1 MRRLFA
7 IWIIVLLL
15 LGAAAADEV
24 YTLPIDFSP
33 GMPLDEIYRVGE
45 WEYEDPTIHVKIETG
60 REDECDWWIASVQ
73 IAHASQ
79 LRTAAADG
87 FDSDMKVEGEVMARR
102 VNAVIA
108 LDGDYYS
115 YSGRGFT
122 LRQGVLYKDNL
133 PGSNDVLVIDEDGDF
148 HALLAPPRHSVG
160 TRIDG
165 KDIINAFFFG
175 PALVVDGQ
183 IRTNGYAPM
192 MAGTG
197 NQRMAIAQVGPLDY
211 KVICC
216 GSPRRGS
223 TGMTIPQFAEFV
235 AKQGVQV
242 AYNLD
247 GGDSTV
253 LLFCGEKVNDVNNP
267 DTRPLNDIIYFASAY
282 PPVVRDD

>member
-1 MRRLFA
+1 
-7 IWIIVLLL
+7 
-15 LGAAAADEV
+15 
-24 YTLPIDFSP
+24 
-33 GMPLDEIYRVGE
+33 
-45 WEYEDPTIHVKIETG
+45 
-60 REDECDWWIASVQ
+60 
-73 IAHASQ
+73 
-79 LRTAAADG
+79 
-87 FDSDMKVEGEVMARR
+87 MAKR
-102 VNAVIA
+102 VNAVLA

-122 LRQGVLYKDNL
+122 LRQGVLFKDNL

-148 HALLAPPRHSVG
+148 HALLAPARHTVG

-175 PALVVDGQ
+175 PALVVDGE

-216 GSPRRGS
+216 GSPLRGS
-223 TGMTIPQFAEFV
+223 TGMTISQFSQFV
-235 AKQGVQV
+235 WEQGVQT

-247 GGDSTV
+247 GGDSTM
-253 LLFCGEKVNDVNNP
+253 LIFCGEKVNDVDNP
-267 DTRPLNDIIYFASAY
+267 YTRDLNDIIYFASAY
-282 PPVVRDD
+282 PPVVKEE

>member
-1 MRRLFA
+1 MRRFA
-7 IWIIVLLL
+7 AVLLAL
-15 LGAAAADEV
+15 LMPLIALAEGETYA
-24 YTLPIDFSP
+24 LPIDFSP
-33 GMPLDEIYRVGE
+33 GMPLDDLYRVGE

-60 REDECDWWIASVQ
+60 REEECDWWIAYVQ
-73 IAHASQ
+73 IADASQ
-79 LRTAAADG
+79 LRTAAADS
-87 FDSDMKVEGEVMARR
+87 FDSDMKVPGSVIAKR
-102 VNAVIA
+102 VNAVVA

-115 YSGRGFT
+115 YSRRGFT
-122 LRQGVLYKDNL
+122 LRQGVLFKDNL

-197 NQRMAIAQVGPLDY
+197 NQRMAIAQAGPLDY
-211 KVICC
+211 RVICC
-216 GSPRRGS
+216 GSPQRGS

-235 AKQGVQV
+235 AKQNVQV

-253 LLFCGEKVNDVNNP
+253 LLFCGEKVNDVDNP
-267 DTRPLNDIIYFASAY
+267 NTRDLNDIIYFASAW
-282 PPVVRDD
+282 PPVVRDE